1 MYIEGHLNVQSDVYS
16 FGVVMLEL
24 LCGRRVVDDSR
35 PTGEQN
41 LVEWARPYL
50 ASKSRVLKIFD
61 ARIEGQYSVA
71 AALEAANL
79 ANQCLSA
86 EPNSRP
92 NMNEVIK
99 ALELLQESSDIQGS
113 GISQN
118 EPCQTPRGA
127 KSSIRRR
134 SWISLRSFSSLR

>member
-1 MYIEGHLNVQSDVYS
+1 
-16 FGVVMLEL
+16 MLEL
-24 LCGRRVVDDSR
+24 LCGRRVVEDDR
-35 PTGEQN
+35 PRGEHN

-50 ASKSRVLKIFD
+50 ASKRRVVKIFD

-71 AALEAANL
+71 AALEAANI
-79 ANQCLSA
+79 AYQCLSA

-99 ALELLQESSDIQGS
+99 ALERLQESSDIQGS
-113 GISQN
+113 RISQN

-127 KSSIRRR
+127 NSSIRRR
-134 SWISLRSFSSLR
+134 S

>member
-1 MYIEGHLNVQSDVYS
+1 
-16 FGVVMLEL
+16 MLEL

-41 LVEWARPYL
+41 LVELARPYL
-50 ASKSRVLKIFD
+50 ASKRRVVKIFD
-61 ARIEGQYSVA
+61 ARIEGQYSLS

-79 ANQCLSA
+79 ADQCLSA

-99 ALELLQESSDIQGS
+99 ALELLQESSDIQS
-113 GISQN
+113 SRISQN
-118 EPCQTPRGA
+118 EPSQTPRGA
-127 KSSIRRR
+127 NSSIRWR
-134 SWISLRSFSSLR
+134 SWIGPFASRSYIKESVC